1 VEHLDRGQL
10 DELVEVQPHDRRR
23 AAQLLLESRELRA
36 ECRVRRRG
44 GRRDERHDEADEDD
58 ASHRCGGPASGER
71 WPNTGARSRSEKSI
85 TDSAITDTANA
96 ALRTIERGRKTSAS
110 GKSAAPISVQPTRW
124 CRNAERAKNHPFCSC
139 TRNAAPETA
148 RPIGV
153 ASFHQRLFSFP
164 YARPSSAAPIAISAC
179 AQAPWAT
186 MWIAEFVK
194 NVITG
199 HIRIPSPNAR
209 PGQRYARQARRSQ
222 TSRPTIASAS
232 FSRPSQSRPMPKSQ
246 CTISLGGC
254 IGLQVGDKRPC
265 DEHGEDDSREDDE
278 QRRLDD
284 EPPETLPVRVEQG
297 QPVRLD
303 DRPDDPG
310 GDRQRPE
317 QRDRAGAPARIGPFS
332 R

>member
-36 ECRVRRRG
+36 ERRVRRRG

-71 WPNTGARSRSEKSI
+71 GPNTGARARAEKST
-85 TDSAITDTANA
+85 TDSASTDTADPP
-96 ALRTIERGRKTSAS
+96 LGPIERGRKTSAS

-148 RPIGV
+148 MPIGV

-164 YARPSSAAPIAISAC
+164 FARPSSAAPIAISAC

-209 PGQRYARQARRSQ
+209 PARGTARRARRPQ
-222 TSRPTIASAS
+222 TPRPPTARGG
-232 FSRPSQSRPMPKSQ
+232 FSRPSQSSPMPKSQ

-254 IGLQVGDKRPC
+254 IGLQVGEKRPC
-265 DEHGEDDSREDDE
+265 DEHGEDAPREDDE

-284 EPPETLPVRVEQG
+284 EP
-297 QPVRLD
+297 
-303 DRPDDPG
+303 
-310 GDRQRPE
+310 
-317 QRDRAGAPARIGPFS
+317 
-332 R
+332 